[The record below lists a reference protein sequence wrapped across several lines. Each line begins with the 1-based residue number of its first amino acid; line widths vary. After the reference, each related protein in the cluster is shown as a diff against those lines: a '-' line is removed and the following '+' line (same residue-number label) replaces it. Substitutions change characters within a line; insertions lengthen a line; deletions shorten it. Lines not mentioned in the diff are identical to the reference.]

1 MQAEEALARLQA
13 RGFSAEDAERLC
25 AHFAE
30 AEARG
35 KTGHGFSRVAWLET
49 LDADPAAQPEVLEA
63 FGSFERWHGRG
74 ALGYLVLDAVVR
86 AQLADPPEFARV
98 IVCEQTFPT
107 GMLGGWVRRL
117 AAGGLVAALT
127 ATSPARLAHPEG
139 GPKLAGTT
147 PLAIG
152 IPSSEGEPFVSD
164 VSMGQVTY
172 GDVLAGLAG
181 EERLV
186 PFGGEHAHKAF
197 ALALGLQLLV
207 GSLQR
212 EEGFGAVLVVAQ
224 PVADP
229 VPGLRARAAG
239 VRLPGER

>member
-86 AQLADPPEFARV
+86 AQLADPPEWARV

-117 AAGGLVAALT
+117 AAGG
-127 ATSPARLAHPEG
+127 
-139 GPKLAGTT
+139 PKLAGTT

-152 IPSSEGEPFVSD
+152 IPSSDGEPFVSD
-164 VSMGQVTY
+164 VSMGRVTY
-172 GDVLAGLAG
+172 GDVLAGLAAP
-181 EERLV
+181 EELV

-207 GSLQR
+207 GALQR
-212 EEGFGAVLVVAQ
+212 EEGFGAVLVIAQ
-224 PVADP
+224 PQADP